1 MKTLALAILALEA
14 NPALYSSDG
23 GLNYMPIFKVII
35 SLYLLYVAVLGRGK
49 ILENKHLKIEEKK
62 FRTIMRLVAL
72 AGGVFTLANSAME
85 FFLYNDA
92 TFDTLGTVLWVLG
105 LASLAGMLVL
115 SIVFTDKK
123 AVAEEQR
130 KQDEAMLRKERDK
143 MRAAFEFD
151 DEDEPNK
158 ADGDEPDKDEPDD
171 DKGEP
176 DEEKPDGDGDK
187 ANG

>member
-62 FRTIMRLVAL
+62 FRTIMRIVAL

-115 SIVFTDKK
+115 SIVFTDRK
-123 AVAEEQR
+123 ALAEEQR
-130 KQDEAMLRKERDK
+130 RQDEAMLRKERDK

-151 DEDEPNK
+151 DEDEP
-158 ADGDEPDKDEPDD
+158 DGEQPDVDEPDD

-176 DEEKPDGDGDK
+176 DEEKPDGDGDN

>member
-1 MKTLALAILALEA
+1 M
-14 NPALYSSDG
+14 
-23 GLNYMPIFKVII
+23 
-35 SLYLLYVAVLGRGK
+35 
-49 ILENKHLKIEEKK
+49 
-62 FRTIMRLVAL
+62 
-72 AGGVFTLANSAME
+72 
-85 FFLYNDA
+85 
-92 TFDTLGTVLWVLG
+92 LG